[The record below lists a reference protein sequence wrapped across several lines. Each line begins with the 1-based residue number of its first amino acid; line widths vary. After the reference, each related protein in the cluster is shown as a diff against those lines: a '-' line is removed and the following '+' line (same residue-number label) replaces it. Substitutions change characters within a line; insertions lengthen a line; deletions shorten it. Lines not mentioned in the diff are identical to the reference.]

1 MMGTFST
8 SLKNTALSLLTT
20 YGQQVTF
27 TRHVTSEYNVNTG
40 SVDSVSTTTYTCYV
54 HPSSYNLSE
63 IDGQTIQ
70 LNDVALIVY
79 STTEPLI
86 QDEASI
92 DNIIYKVL
100 AVEKVKAQGE
110 AIIYRLQLR
119 V

>member
-1 MMGTFST
+1 MGTFST
-8 SLKNTALSLLTT
+8 NLKNTALSLLTK
-20 YGQQVTF
+20 YGQEVTF
-27 TRHVTSEYNVNTG
+27 TRYGTSEYNVATG
-40 SVDSVSTTTYTCYV
+40 SVDNVSTTTYTCYA

-70 LNDVALIVY
+70 INDVALIVY

-92 DNIIYKVL
+92 DSITYKVL
-100 AVEKVKAQGE
+100 AVEKMKAQGE
-110 AIIYRLQLR
+110 AVLYRLQLR